1 MQLYVVRHGSA
12 GRHAPGG
19 DAARALT
26 AAGVREVEGAGRGLA
41 ALGVALEAL
50 FASPLRRAQET
61 ARLLA
66 AQLGGPEPETEDV
79 LDGGAPAVALLREVA
94 HWSRGC
100 SRIAIVGHQPV
111 LGELVSL
118 ASAGL
123 GHGGTALAPATVARI
138 DFPGAPRVGGG
149 QLVWLLPPEVLGRIG

>member
-12 GRHAPGG
+12 DRHAPGG

-26 AAGVREVEGAGRGLA
+26 EVGVREVEGTGRGLA
-41 ALGVALEAL
+41 ALGVALDAL

-66 AQLGGPEPETEDV
+66 AQLGGPEAETQEL
-79 LDGGAPAVALLREVA
+79 LDGGAPAAVLLRELA
-94 HWSRGC
+94 HWSRGRA
-100 SRIAIVGHQPV
+100 RIAIVGHQPV
-111 LGELVSL
+111 LGELVAL

-123 GHGGTALAPATVARI
+123 GHGGAALAPATVARI
-138 DFPGAPRVGGG
+138 DFPGPPRIGSG
-149 QLVWLLPPEVLGRIG
+149 QLVWLLPADVLARIA